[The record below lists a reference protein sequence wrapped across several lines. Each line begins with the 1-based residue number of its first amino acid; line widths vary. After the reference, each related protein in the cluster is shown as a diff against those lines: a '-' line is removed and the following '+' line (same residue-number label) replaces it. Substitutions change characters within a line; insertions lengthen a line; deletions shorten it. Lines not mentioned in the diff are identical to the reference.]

1 MNDRPERHVPLLV
14 VVPCR
19 SGSKGIP
26 RKGLRSVAGRPLILH
41 TLETVKRSCV
51 ATRIVVSTD
60 DPQIAGVARLHGY
73 EVLDRPSEL
82 AQDDS
87 TLAAVAKHAHETLDW
102 QGDLL
107 IAQPTCPLLK
117 SETVIRFVSEF
128 YATDHDWAIAGMVE
142 SHLMWQGGRCLT
154 ERANRQQ
161 LAEMGSAVRR
171 ESGAL
176 QIMTAAAARTWPVN
190 PTVID
195 IPSDEALDIDTHADL
210 AVAEL
215 ALSRKTI
222 EFRVVASDEKGSGH
236 LYRCLAL
243 SDALNHHDV
252 RWSQTGLEAWA
263 VAILHSR
270 GVRVSDFSQPDH
282 VIPADLVIID
292 ALDAAETVAPMAKA
306 RGSKVVVFEP
316 EGADIRGVDLVFD
329 EFTDSKYA
337 VLRPEFLGLPRK
349 RVPEQGTKVLVV
361 FGGTDLAGL
370 NGRVSSMLSFAVH
383 ADVRVIVGP
392 GAKRPD
398 GPVFKQRVTIVEKRQ
413 HGRRDAPAPPRRGVP
428 RAPRGRA
435 GPARHR
441 HGQPAVGPT
450 RLEAGNG
457 VDGKPV
463 SRWPR
468 GGTDRA
474 SDRRTTERAAVM
486 GVKLKVTNDQ
496 LHGKGTRVWLNDA
509 EMTGSVVWMTLDWS
523 CYDANKATISF
534 LADEFDAETKALLT
548 ENTLRP
554 TLRRP
559 FRWLGWDFV
568 RRVMFR

>member
-398 GPVFKQRVTIVEKRQ
+398 GPVFKQRVTIVESANMAEEMHAADLIITGQGRTVAEAVACGTPVLSIAQNERESRHQRLPGVVYLGLHVAVPDQLVIDTVSRLLDRPALRQ
-413 HGRRDAPAPPRRGVP
+413 EMVSTAS
-428 RAPRGRA
+428 
-435 GPARHR
+435 
-441 HGQPAVGPT
+441 QS
-450 RLEAGNG
+450 
-457 VDGKPV
+457 VDGLGV
-463 SRWPR
+463 ERIAHQIEGLLR
-468 GGTDRA
+468 G
-474 SDRRTTERAAVM
+474 
-486 GVKLKVTNDQ
+486 
-496 LHGKGTRVWLNDA
+496 
-509 EMTGSVVWMTLDWS
+509 
-523 CYDANKATISF
+523 
-534 LADEFDAETKALLT
+534 LL
-548 ENTLRP
+548 
-554 TLRRP
+554 
-559 FRWLGWDFV
+559 
-568 RRVMFR
+568 